1 MSSYAYSGADK
12 IMMGSDFPH
21 ETGDLEKAVE
31 RIKRLNINDE
41 EKRKMLGENA
51 VKLLK
56 L

>member
-1 MSSYAYSGADK
+1 
-12 IMMGSDFPH
+12 MMGSDFPH